1 MTLSTIVPA
10 KPGFGQFLKI
20 KFKFSILQQGF
31 RAALVLSPFLF
42 CTSYASAQTW
52 AEQLGYPK
60 DARVLILHVDDA
72 GMSLDSNEG
81 AIKAMTEGV
90 ATSVSVMMP
99 CPWVPGFVSFLKQH
113 PLTDAGLHL
122 TLTSEWDNYR
132 WGPLAGKPAVPG

>member
-1 MTLSTIVPA
+1 MNSSLFDLTKSQVSQGVTQRLRDVNRIAGEGIRASLFTTLLLFTLSE
-10 KPGFGQFLKI
+10 
-20 KFKFSILQQGF
+20 
-31 RAALVLSPFLF
+31 
-42 CTSYASAQTW
+42 ASAQTW
-52 AEQLGYPK
+52 AEKRGYPK

-81 AIKAMTEGV
+81 AIKAMTDGV
-90 ATSVSVMMP
+90 ANSVSVMMP

-132 WGPLAGKPAVPG
+132 WGPLAGKPA